1 MKETRAA
8 EEAMLASMVLSVS
21 GARTLETAVA
31 DSENKVKKENQE
43 AVDQFNARPTVFVQP
58 CDVCIALREVKSA
71 NDRKGKTN
79 AKKGGTG
86 KENADTK
93 YKLCSKC
100 SKRAVDLAAAEIK
113 LRRQKKKEAEEDLL
127 EAKKSGTYK
136 PSERQL
142 AKEEAARAAAAE
154 KRNDPT
160 NATRGFE
167 DLEKDLRTTEKN
179 VALAKTPEQRVK
191 ALHRCSQLRVA
202 MKSAVAQ
209 RDAEVRRQRI
219 EQSKKKEKKVE
230 DDERWLS
237 R

>member
-71 NDRKGKTN
+71 NER
-79 AKKGGTG
+79 